1 MTPDELKKKLI
12 DMGLD
17 IDQKVWRKTNSVD
30 PKSLPAIKRQIE
42 LLNSFKSLVEQ
53 QVEKDIA
60 AVDDLKMKMAK
71 LKHGGGE

>member
-1 MTPDELKKKLI
+1 MTPEELKKKLI

-17 IDQKVWRKTNSVD
+17 IDQKVWRKTNTVD

-42 LLNSFKSLVEQ
+42 LLDSFKSLVEQ